1 MTDAGIASDELV
13 RKIGRAVEG
22 GVDLVQLRDKTLPGG
37 RLLDLARSIVQVIDG
52 RAKLVVNERADVAL
66 ISAAQGVQLG
76 EGALPVAAAREILG
90 DGLLIGRSVPST
102 ALAVQDE
109 TESGTSCRPPRNQLR
124 LTLPGL
130 LAPWNV
136 PTCL

>member
-22 GVDLVQLRDKTLPGG
+22 GVDLVQLRDKTLSGG

-66 ISAAQGVQLG
+66 I
-76 EGALPVAAAREILG
+76 
-90 DGLLIGRSVPST
+90 
-102 ALAVQDE
+102 
-109 TESGTSCRPPRNQLR
+109 
-124 LTLPGL
+124 
-130 LAPWNV
+130 
-136 PTCL
+136 

>member
-22 GVDLVQLRDKTLPGG
+22 GVALVQLRDKTLPGG

-66 ISAAQGVQLG
+66 ISDSWRWITYRQVGTFH
-76 EGALPVAAAREILG
+76 GASSP
-90 DGLLIGRSVPST
+90 GRVRRS
-102 ALAVQDE
+102 
-109 TESGTSCRPPRNQLR
+109 
-124 LTLPGL
+124 
-130 LAPWNV
+130 
-136 PTCL
+136 